1 MYRTNQLTEALKS
14 SNNALLLTK
23 QFTVDK
29 LLYIDVL
36 LNLGIFHC
44 HLDEITSAL
53 THLLEAQQINLQ
65 NSTFYKSGE
74 ISMTMGVCYKKLGN
88 WEEAKLHY
96 EQSLLFF
103 EQTNNKK
110 LKAGS
115 LLKLGILYKKIKK
128 YDESLTYNEKSIE
141 AYSLLSVEEGL
152 INSKLEL
159 ADLYIDIQNIEEAKR
174 ICDDFLHVNMNL
186 DLKDHLNIL
195 IGRID
200 SCNGNLAQ
208 ALNHFFLAHTIYQQK
223 QAHKK
228 MSELY
233 IRIAKAY
240 YHQKDFET
248 ASYYYRQGLLAQ

>member
-29 LLYIDVL
+29 LLYVNVL

-74 ISMTMGVCYKKLGN
+74 ISMTMGVCYKKLG
-88 WEEAKLHY
+88 
-96 EQSLLFF
+96 
-103 EQTNNKK
+103 
-110 LKAGS
+110 
-115 LLKLGILYKKIKK
+115 ILYKKIKK

-141 AYSLLSVEEGL
+141 PYSLLSDEEGL

-186 DLKDHLNIL
+186 DLKAQLNIL

-208 ALNHFFLAHTIYQQK
+208 ALDHFFLAHTIY
-223 QAHKK
+223 
-228 MSELY
+228 
-233 IRIAKAY
+233 
-240 YHQKDFET
+240 
-248 ASYYYRQGLLAQ
+248 